1 MNYILQLLQESGSRP
16 ISTSLS
22 LSLYLVYMDFSCVR
36 VIYKFRESVS
46 WGLFNFNP
54 PHRTPNGPAVKNTKR
69 WQNDATQNFTLV
81 EILRRIFVGKTCCII
96 KTQCALDAHMIDL
109 KPFLTHYQL
118 NHWPFAI
125 LLTF

>member
-1 MNYILQLLQESGSRP
+1 MPVAQLAP
-16 ISTSLS
+16 LS
-22 LSLYLVYMDFSCVR
+22 PSLYLVYMDFSCVR

-69 WQNDATQNFTLV
+69 WQTNATQNFTLV
-81 EILRRIFVGKTCCII
+81 EILRCIFVGKTCCII

-109 KPFLTHYQL
+109 NPFLTHYQL

-125 LLTF
+125 LLIF